1 MQPLFETRECRKG
14 RVAYSLFAGTIM
26 AAICAIWLYRIQELM
41 SGQGGRSWACIGMF
55 MAELWFSFYW
65 IISQPVRFKV
75 CRHSTFKERLLTR
88 EDKLPGVDIFVCTAD
103 PVMEPPIMVINTVL
117 SAMSFNYPPDK
128 LSVYL
133 SDDGGSQFTFYA
145 LLEASNFS
153 KHCLPFCNK
162 FIVDQPRNPE
172 AYFAQVINGNA
183 DHLSQELLDIKK
195 KYEDMKNR
203 IESAITK
210 GSISKEIRDEHD
222 GFSEWNDQVTK
233 QNHQSIVQI
242 IIDGRGTNAAEKEGC
257 DQLPTLVY
265 MAREKRPGWPHNFK
279 AGAMNSLIRVSS
291 EIDNGSIILNLDC
304 DMFANNADSIQEA
317 LCFFMHEKSGHEI
330 AFVQHPQIFYNTTPN
345 DLYSNNMHVIVQVE
359 FAGTGS
365 YDAAMYCGTNC
376 FHRRESL
383 SGRKYLKDYRW
394 NSDIEAKKKAGK
406 TSQELEEASKV
417 LANCSYEKDTQWG
430 TQMGLIYGFAVEDVV
445 TGLTIQCRG
454 WKSVFYNPKRAAF
467 LGMAPTT

>member
-1 MQPLFETRECRKG
+1 
-14 RVAYSLFAGTIM
+14 
-26 AAICAIWLYRIQELM
+26 
-41 SGQGGRSWACIGMF
+41 
-55 MAELWFSFYW
+55 
-65 IISQPVRFKV
+65 
-75 CRHSTFKERLLTR
+75 
-88 EDKLPGVDIFVCTAD
+88 
-103 PVMEPPIMVINTVL
+103 
-117 SAMSFNYPPDK
+117 
-128 LSVYL
+128 
-133 SDDGGSQFTFYA
+133 
-145 LLEASNFS
+145 
-153 KHCLPFCNK
+153 
-162 FIVDQPRNPE
+162 
-172 AYFAQVINGNA
+172 
-183 DHLSQELLDIKK
+183 
-195 KYEDMKNR
+195 MKNR
-203 IESAITK
+203 IELAISK

-345 DLYSNNMHVIVQVE
+345 DLYSNNMHVIVQVHSSKFNLFIFVFFILRICFDFCKILMINKVE

-430 TQMGLIYGFAVEDVV
+430 TKMGLIYGFAVEDVV

-467 LGMAPTT
+467 LVMAPTTLDISLIQFKRWSDGLFQIFLSKYCPFIYGHGKIKFGAQTGYCIFLLSATVSLLRSFM